1 MAARPQT
8 LEAQLGQA
16 ADDPVR
22 VLVVG
27 AGVAGIAVAQMLRR
41 QGWHPVVVDRARDDR
56 AAGYMLALMPMVDP
70 LIDGLGVRERYL
82 AESVELSR
90 YRFRS
95 HTGRAMRTDSMAG
108 VVDRYGDYRGISRS
122 RLQDV
127 LWASGGDVTFRTT
140 VTTLT
145 ERPDGV
151 RVTLRTGEVESDHE
165 FDLVIVADGIRS
177 TTRELI
183 PSSGPLERVDTRW
196 GGWVAWVDGADD
208 DEVNLGDEIWG
219 AGFFLGTYPV
229 NGRIGAF
236 LGGPAEDLAAG
247 PQEFVRRVRSTLRTT
262 HPRIDHALAAVSA
275 EPDPYYWP
283 LDDVRTARWT
293 TARTVLLGDAAAG
306 FLPTAGIGAGMAME
320 SAWMLARMLTHAPEV
335 DLSALLAEYER
346 VQKPRVEAAQGNSRA
361 LARLMFRRSRAL
373 AIAREWVM
381 RTLSVTV
388 ALGPI
393 VRLLQYPPDP
403 ETAVTAAKARAAG

>member
-1 MAARPQT
+1 MAARAQP
-8 LEAQLGQA
+8 LETQLASATG
-16 ADDPVR
+16 DPVR

-27 AGVAGIAVAQMLRR
+27 AGVAGMAVAQLLRR

-70 LIDGLGVRERYL
+70 LIDDLDARDRYL
-82 AESVELSR
+82 DASVELGR

-95 HTGRAMRTDSMAG
+95 HTGREMRTDSMAG

-122 RLQDV
+122 SLQDV
-127 LWASGGDVTFRTT
+127 LWANGGDVTFQTT
-140 VTTLT
+140 VAALE
-145 ERPDGV
+145 ERPEGV
-151 RVTLRTGEVESDHE
+151 RVTLRNGEVESDHE

-177 TTRELI
+177 TTRDLV
-183 PSSGPLERVDTRW
+183 PGSGPLDVVDTRW
-196 GGWVAWVDGADD
+196 GGWVAWVDAEDD
-208 DEVNLGDEIWG
+208 DEPDLGDEIWG

-229 NGRIGAF
+229 QGRIGAF
-236 LGGPAEDLAAG
+236 LGGPAEDLQSG
-247 PQEFVRRVRSTLRTT
+247 PREFVRKVRGRLRTT
-262 HPRIDHALAAVSA
+262 SPRVERALAAVAA

-320 SAWMLARMLTHAPEV
+320 SAWVLARMLAHAPEV
-335 DLSALLAEYER
+335 DLAALLAEYER
-346 VQKPRVEAAQGNSRA
+346 IQKPRVEAAQSNSRA
-361 LARLMFRRSRAL
+361 LARLMFRRSRTL
-373 AIAREWVM
+373 AVVREWAA
-381 RTLSVTV
+381 RALSVTA

-393 VRLLQYPPDP
+393 VRLLQDPPDP
-403 ETAVTAAKARAAG
+403 ERAVAAARVRAEG